1 MAIDFSNLDQL
12 NRGQSKAEPTGV
24 YKAPD
29 AHQNEQGAPKLQKEI
44 NQTATERE
52 QARQA
57 YMAYQDNIRAAG
69 SLQSEILKGAASGA
83 DLCFLLLSA
92 ADCISRMTGD
102 GGVFRKSLNR
112 ILEERALRT
121 LEPLPLTDR
130 ERATAARLE
139 RLKAAAERAES
150 PAEARLIQQAIQEHE
165 GELKALKALKECN
178 SE

>member
-1 MAIDFSNLDQL
+1 
-12 NRGQSKAEPTGV
+12 
-24 YKAPD
+24 
-29 AHQNEQGAPKLQKEI
+29 
-44 NQTATERE
+44 
-52 QARQA
+52 
-57 YMAYQDNIRAAG
+57 
-69 SLQSEILKGAASGA
+69 
-83 DLCFLLLSA
+83 
-92 ADCISRMTGD
+92 MTGD

-150 PAEARLIQQAIQEHE
+150 PAEACLIQQAIQEHE